1 MRSANAKAGCRK
13 SVSSLGPDDRL
24 CSARVSSATS
34 LYQKS
39 AFRRWWSHSTLRKL
53 VQEIGKFP
61 LRILASRQLPT
72 WGLFRLPQTPSG
84 LPQNSFL
91 QSCSESTQLL
101 CKEHPWAGFLDAQI
115 LAESYARGAAWAYSN
130 FGTKTSKPGPKKGSK
145 RKPKQQMKA
154 VP

>member
-1 MRSANAKAGCRK
+1 MPSLESSVEFRDRSRTAKL
-13 SVSSLGPDDRL
+13 SVSKLKYPFVALR
-24 CSARVSSATS
+24 A
-34 LYQKS
+34 
-39 AFRRWWSHSTLRKL
+39 WWLHSILRKL
-53 VQEIGKFP
+53 EQEIGKFP

-72 WGLFRLPQTPSG
+72 WGLYRLPQTPSG

-130 FGTKTSKPGPKKGSK
+130 LGTKKSKES
-145 RKPKQQMKA
+145 
-154 VP
+154 